1 VNAISIQEEKA
12 FIDPNIC
19 TECYVCIRNEVCPS
33 EAIEKSP
40 MESFIQQFQHVI
52 SDPTE
57 TTASTGV
64 PGRGTEEM
72 KTNDV
77 TGRFKRGEVGI
88 CIDMGRPGIGCYLD
102 DVEKVAMAVAGAG
115 GELAGAEHTPLAQL
129 MEDVKTGKL
138 REDVP
143 RNVHFLSIIIEGKCP
158 MRTLPAVLQALKK
171 VEKEINTVFS
181 LGLACRV
188 DEKGYSPALDVVRKL
203 GLPQPIRGK
212 VNVGLGKPLVT
223 D

>member
-1 VNAISIQEEKA
+1 MREDRA

-19 TECYVCIRNEVCPS
+19 TECYVCIRNQVCPS
-33 EAIEKSP
+33 EAIEKTP
-40 MESFIQQFQHVI
+40 IESFIHQFQHII

-57 TTASTGV
+57 TTAATGV
-64 PGRGTEEM
+64 PGRGTEEA

-77 TGRFKRGEVGI
+77 TGRFKKGEVGI
-88 CIDMGRPGIGCYLD
+88 CINMGRPGIGCYLG

-115 GELAGAEHTPLAQL
+115 AELAGPEHTPLAQL

-143 RNVHFLSIIIEGKCP
+143 GNVHFLSIIIEGKCP
-158 MRTLPAVLQALKK
+158 MRILPAVLQALKK
-171 VEKEINTVFS
+171 VEREINTVFS

-188 DEKGYSPALDVVRKL
+188 DEKGYSPALEVVKRL
-203 GLPQPIRGK
+203 GLAQPIRGK
-212 VNVGLGKPLVT
+212 VNVGLGRPLVI